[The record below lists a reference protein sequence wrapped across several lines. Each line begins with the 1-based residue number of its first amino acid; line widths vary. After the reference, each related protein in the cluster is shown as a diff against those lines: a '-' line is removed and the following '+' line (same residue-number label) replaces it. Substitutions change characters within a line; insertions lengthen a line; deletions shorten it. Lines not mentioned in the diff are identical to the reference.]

1 MATASKATI
10 VVGCPGAGPTCF
22 TITLFAS
29 WQLLG
34 ERCDSARACF
44 RRLGDQGE
52 GSLVVSD
59 GPDDAGQLV
68 GDGDRGFVVRD
79 DSIHSSDANPI
90 FVMGALYVLGAAFV
104 YGMSSLLTRGAIDG
118 HRVPLGAVAAGAMLG
133 LLAGLVLVRFE
144 PISGALILA
153 VAGGFSGTVIR
164 QRGVSSGNERE

>member
-1 MATASKATI
+1 VRGAIRLVLASGGLAIRAKDRWWYQTAQTMRASLLATATA
-10 VVGCPGAGPTCF
+10 A
-22 TITLFAS
+22 
-29 WQLLG
+29 LL
-34 ERCDSARACF
+34 C
-44 RRLGDQGE
+44 
-52 GSLVVSD
+52 
-59 GPDDAGQLV
+59 
-68 GDGDRGFVVRD
+68 D

>member
-1 MATASKATI
+1 VATASKGTI
-10 VVGCPGAGPTCF
+10 VVGFPGAGPTCF

-52 GSLVVSD
+52 GSLVVPD

-90 FVMGALYVLGAAFV
+90 FVMGAIYV
-104 YGMSSLLTRGAIDG
+104 YGMSSLLTKGAIDG